1 MAGSISLDSVDTS
14 KAASETTS
22 TPAPE
27 INTQAPEA
35 AESTGQEA
43 GNTSAETSVETAKDS
58 AGGGQPAGNTEA
70 TNVGTKTYSQEEH
83 TALQEKS
90 RRLQSDRDRS
100 EAVLGNFVKQIRNQG
115 LDVDNSMNIV
125 RPPTRPVVN
134 EPELREQAAAGDPE
148 AMQKLLD
155 YRDQQNF
162 ARFEQ
167 SQQKVMKEQEILS
180 DVRKTYPELYTE
192 AGEINYEH
200 PLTQEVDRIIKQ
212 TPELGQ
218 PKYMKQVVR
227 QAKLELQIKGL
238 PKHEQEIKNNAQRKF
253 NQSSAAAVGSSAGTA
268 EADNL
273 SGLLT
278 EQQKVASAKMGLKSD
293 RISKLVKKAQKEGGY
308 YL

>member
-43 GNTSAETSVETAKDS
+43 GNTSAETSVGTAKDS